1 MPPKRKT
8 SERKAKVDTRATMLA
23 LKEVYTDETFDEL
36 AKLRKT
42 YEDHVKS
49 VVQQGRQCLRNL
61 MSRYIDTASAALLRF
76 RDVTPMGRND
86 VSRLF
91 NLEFTFEEETTVF
104 HPFDA
109 EVTDKTS
116 RYHLTARIIERIIY
130 PSEAILQKYK
140 LITTRDGYDRVDLLL
155 RFPFLL
161 VMEVMLPLDEEPVLA
176 VATRSPSTTRLR
188 VRRLLHR
195 RNFANTSELDSLYVQ
210 LLSEEC
216 SVLHSACKW
225 RPDFMFRAA
234 PWVGGN
240 AGSRERGVIRLCPRF
255 AVPALAAMPAHSTL
269 PKGLAATARLMG
281 WSCRLLR
288 KSVLPHAVVSY
299 IMQFLVGPF
308 VRDAMY
314 SLLTAEAYVQC
325 MGKDLPPL

>member
-8 SERKAKVDTRATMLA
+8 AERKVKEDTRDTMAA
-23 LKEVYTDETFDEL
+23 LKEVYTDDTFDEL

-42 YEDHVKS
+42 YVDHVKNIME
-49 VVQQGRQCLRNL
+49 QGKQRLREIATE
-61 MSRYIDTASAALLRF
+61 YTDACSAALVRF
-76 RDVTPMGRND
+76 ASIVPMGRDD

-91 NLEFTFEEETTVF
+91 NLEFSFEDEQTVF
-104 HPFDA
+104 TPFKP
-109 EVTDKTS
+109 EVTDKS
-116 RYHLTARIIERIIY
+116 NRYDFTARITERILY
-130 PSEAILQKYK
+130 PSEAILLKYQ
-140 LITTRDGYDRVDLLL
+140 LITSHDAYDRVDLVL

-161 VMEVMLPLDEEPVLA
+161 VMEVMSPVHDQPMLA
-176 VATRSPSTTRLR
+176 VATRSPTTTRLR
-188 VRRLLHR
+188 IRRLLHR
-195 RNFANTSELDSLYVQ
+195 RNFANTSELNSLYVQ
-210 LLSEEC
+210 LLSKDC
-216 SVLHSACKW
+216 PVLYSACKS
-225 RPDFMFRAA
+225 RPGFMFRPV

-240 AGSRERGVIRLCPRF
+240 AGSRERDVIRLCPRF

-269 PKGLAATARLMG
+269 PKGLAATARLVG